1 MSGHSKWSQIKRKKG
16 KADQERGRLF
26 GRLIREIT
34 IAARDGGGDP
44 DGNARLRAAI
54 QTAKANAMPA
64 ANIERA
70 IKKGTGELE
79 GESYEEFSYEGYAP
93 GGVALMIDVLTDNKN
108 RTTSEIRHLLS
119 RAGGNLGESGCV
131 AFLFADRGSIQ
142 VDRKVCDEETILEV
156 AAEAGALDVNIEM
169 EETFEVLTEP
179 NALHQVARY
188 LEQKSI
194 PHHDVRRVRMPT
206 TTVPLDRESAG
217 KVLKLLDLLE
227 DHDDVQNVW
236 SNFDIPDDVMSSL
249 TSAA

>member
-26 GRLIREIT
+26 GKLIREIT

-54 QTAKANAMPA
+54 QTGKANAMPA

-70 IKKGTGELE
+70 IKKGIGELE
-79 GESYEEFSYEGYAP
+79 GERYEDFTYEGYAP

-108 RTTSEIRHLLS
+108 RTTSDIRHILS
-119 RAGGNLGESGCV
+119 RAGGNMGETGCV
-131 AFLFADRGSIQ
+131 GFLFTDCGSIQ
-142 VDRKVCDEETILEV
+142 VDRKVCDEESIIEI
-156 AAEAGALDVNIEM
+156 AAEAGATDVSTDA
-169 EETFEVLTEP
+169 EEYYEILTEP
-179 NALHQVARY
+179 QALHQVARQ

-194 PHHDVRRVRMPT
+194 PHHDVRRVRLPT
-206 TTVPLDRESAG
+206 TSVHLERDAAS
-217 KVLKLLDLLE
+217 KLLKLLDALE
-227 DHDDVQNVW
+227 EHDDVQNVW
-236 SNFDIPDDVMSSL
+236 ANFDISDDVMASL

>member
-26 GRLIREIT
+26 GKLIREIT

-54 QTAKANAMPA
+54 QTAKTNAMPA
-64 ANIERA
+64 ANIDRA

-79 GESYEEFSYEGYAP
+79 GESYEEFTYEGYAP

-108 RTTSEIRHLLS
+108 RTTSEIRHILS

-131 AFLFADRGSIQ
+131 SFLFSERGALQ
-142 VDRKVCDEETILEV
+142 VDRKVCDEETIIEL
-156 AAEAGALDVNIEM
+156 AAESGAVDVNTDAEDYY
-169 EETFEVLTEP
+169 EVLTEP
-179 NALHQVARY
+179 QVLHQVARF
-188 LEQKSI
+188 LEQRSI
-194 PHHDVRRVRMPT
+194 PHHDVRRVRLPLT
-206 TTVPLDRESAG
+206 SVPLDRETAG
-217 KVLKLLDLLE
+217 KLLKLLDALE

-236 SNFDIPDDVMSSL
+236 SNFDIPDDVMASL